1 MQKCPDTSEM
11 DMGCCVR
18 QFLGTIVTASRGSQR
33 AGQRGR
39 RAPKAR
45 GALYSS
51 EDDREHDEVN
61 AIVRQ
66 PSEGHPGSVS
76 AG

>member
-1 MQKCPDTSEM
+1 MRAS
-11 DMGCCVR
+11 V
-18 QFLGTIVTASRGSQR
+18 LIGTTVTASRGVPR
-33 AGQRGR
+33 TGQRGR

-45 GALYSS
+45 GALYAS
-51 EDDREHDEVN
+51 EDDREHDEVD

-66 PSEGHPGSVS
+66 PSERHPGSVS